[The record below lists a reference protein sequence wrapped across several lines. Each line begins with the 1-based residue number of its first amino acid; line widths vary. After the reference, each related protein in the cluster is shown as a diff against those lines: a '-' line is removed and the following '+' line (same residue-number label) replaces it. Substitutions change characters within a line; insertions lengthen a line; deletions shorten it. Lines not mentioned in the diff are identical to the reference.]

1 MRTLLLIALLALVPA
16 AGCSDAP
23 APTYPEAKQTPSAN
37 PPGPDGKPG
46 KGRIPQGPPEKK

>member
-1 MRTLLLIALLALVPA
+1 MRTLLLVAFLALTSA
-16 AGCSDAP
+16 AGCSDTAKS
-23 APTYPEAKQTPSAN
+23 TYPEAKETPSAN